1 MRRRRNFAPPTPK
14 AIDPRTGFK
23 VDLSSLVKDG
33 QTSDLV
39 WDKVA
44 DRKHPQ
50 EFVRARPERINLPF
64 ARPEPPDRGIALN
77 IIWED
82 GILPIVLENGAA
94 LLAEGEVAVL

>member
-1 MRRRRNFAPPTPK
+1 MRRRRNQPPPSPK

-33 QTSDLV
+33 QTGDLV
-39 WDKVA
+39 WEKVA

-64 ARPEPPDRGIALN
+64 ARPEPPERYLATN
-77 IIWED
+77 ILLETY
-82 GILPIVLENGAA
+82 LPIMLETGPA
-94 LLAEGEVAVL
+94 LFGEGEVVAL